1 MGDQVSLA
9 TTVELTVVIPC
20 LDEARTI
27 GRCIEKAQRFL
38 TENGVAGE
46 IVVADNGSTDDSRSI
61 ATRLGARVVEVE
73 RRGYGAA
80 LFDGVRASH
89 GKYIVMGDADDSYD
103 FSALS
108 GFLTEL
114 RAGAD
119 LVMGNRFK
127 GGIAPGAM
135 PWKNRYIGNP
145 VLTAVGRVLFG
156 APVGDFHCG
165 LRAFTRDAFEKMDLV
180 TTGMEFASEMVIK
193 ARLHGL
199 RMAEVPT
206 VLHKDGRD
214 RAPHLRPWRDGW
226 RHLRFM
232 LLYSPRWLFL
242 YPGLALMLV
251 GGIASIL
258 LLRGPIVVAG
268 LYFDINT
275 LLYTSA
281 AIVVGFQLVSFSFF
295 ARILGIREGL
305 IPEDG
310 SIEGLFKFLS
320 LEVGLVVGALMI
332 AGGIYDAIASVLE
345 WGATHFGALQPSTV
359 QRAIIP
365 SVTLLMLGSQ
375 TLFSSLFLSMLGLRT
390 RPTAQQPSAAANAH
404 P

>member
-1 MGDQVSLA
+1 MGD
-9 TTVELTVVIPC
+9 
-20 LDEARTI
+20 
-27 GRCIEKAQRFL
+27 G
-38 TENGVAGE
+38 
-46 IVVADNGSTDDSRSI
+46 
-61 ATRLGARVVEVE
+61 
-73 RRGYGAA
+73 
-80 LFDGVRASH
+80 
-89 GKYIVMGDADDSYD
+89 DDSYD

-108 GFLTEL
+108 GFVTEL

-127 GGIAPGAM
+127 GGIAEGAM

-145 VLTAVGRVLFG
+145 VLTAIGRLLFG

-180 TTGMEFASEMVIK
+180 TAGMEFASEIVIK
-193 ARLHGL
+193 ARLHRL
-199 RMAEVPT
+199 RIAEVPI

-251 GGIASIL
+251 GGVASVML
-258 LLRGPIVVAG
+258 VRGPVVMFD
-268 LYFDINT
+268 LFFDINT

-281 AIVVGFQLVSFSFF
+281 AVVLGFQLVSFSFF
-295 ARILGIREGL
+295 ARILGVREGL
-305 IPEDG
+305 IPEDRTL
-310 SIEGLFKFLS
+310 EGLYKYLS
-320 LEVGLVVGALMI
+320 LEVGLVLGVLLMV
-332 AGGIYDAIASVLE
+332 AGLYDAVASVLE
-345 WGATHFGALQPSTV
+345 WRATSFGPLQPSTV
-359 QRAIIP
+359 QRAVIP
-365 SVTLLMLGSQ
+365 SVTLLMLGCQ

-390 RPTAQQPSAAANAH
+390 RPSSSANAVANA
-404 P
+404 PT